1 MDPCFIRKIQLR
13 QHLSILLSKP
23 FFNGNTIAVNGKLW
37 PYLTVQ
43 PRKYRFRILNAS
55 NTNSLTLC
63 LDGGR
68 TFYQI
73 ATDGG
78 LMEKPVILDTL
89 PLEPAERAEII
100 IDFSNHKGK
109 KLILENTEGEGD
121 MGIIMRFDVT
131 LPLIGDD
138 TSRIPDI
145 LQYHQPLHE
154 EQADK
159 VRLLTLDVYTDI
171 YERPVLL
178 LDHRTWDDPV
188 TEKPMLGSTEIWKFI
203 NVTDFSHPM
212 HIHLVQFKISHRRPC
227 DVELFREN
235 GSIVYT
241 GPEIEPEKHE
251 LGWKDTVR
259 ADPGMITAVMMEF
272 KEYTGDYVWHCHIL
286 EHEDYDMMR
295 PMKVVKDYSDI

>member
-1 MDPCFIRKIQLR
+1 MVYKRLHDTGPAFSKKVYKYSNRQPGATLWYHDHAIGITRLNVYAGLAGFYLIRDPVEKRLKLPYGAYDIPLMIQDRSFNKDGSLFYPENTTPPAPVNPSV
-13 QHLSILLSKP
+13 QP

-188 TEKPMLGSTEIWKFI
+188 TKTNAWQHRHLEIYQCNRFFASHAYSLGSI
-203 NVTDFSHPM
+203 
-212 HIHLVQFKISHRRPC
+212 
-227 DVELFREN
+227 
-235 GSIVYT
+235 
-241 GPEIEPEKHE
+241 
-251 LGWKDTVR
+251 
-259 ADPGMITAVMMEF
+259 
-272 KEYTGDYVWHCHIL
+272 
-286 EHEDYDMMR
+286 
-295 PMKVVKDYSDI
+295 